1 MARTVAKNRQM
12 LGRIIYTSTSL
23 CQTEDIRQI
32 LDRSRIRNARSDVT
46 GALFL
51 HEGKF
56 LQYLEGDES
65 EADKVYERILK
76 DRRHAD
82 CKLIDRRLISARIFN
97 DWSMTWLPHT
107 IGAGLLIDAL
117 LPHKRHAEALS
128 ALDATSAGAFFYAL
142 SKLSQRL

>member
-1 MARTVAKNRQM
+1 M

-23 CQTEDIRQI
+23 CQTDDIAQI
-32 LDRSRIRNARSDVT
+32 LERSRTLNAQSEVT

-56 LQYLEGDES
+56 LQYLEGDE
-65 EADKVYERILK
+65 AAVGTVYGRIVK
-76 DRRHAD
+76 DHRHKD
-82 CKLIDRRLISARIFN
+82 CRQIDCRLISVRIFN

-107 IGAGLLIDAL
+107 FGAGLLIDAL
-117 LPHKRHAEALS
+117 VPHKRHADALS

>member
-1 MARTVAKNRQM
+1 M
-12 LGRIIYTSTSL
+12 LGRIIYTSTSV
-23 CQTEDIRQI
+23 CQAEDIQQI
-32 LDRSRIRNARSDVT
+32 LERSRILNAQGDVT

-56 LQYLEGDES
+56 LQYLEGDE
-65 EADKVYERILK
+65 AAIDTVYGRILK
-76 DRRHAD
+76 DRRHKD
-82 CKLIDRRLISARIFN
+82 CRQIDCRLISARIFN

-107 IGAGLLIDAL
+107 FGAGLLIDAL
-117 LPHKRHAEALS
+117 VPQKRHADALS

>member
-1 MARTVAKNRQM
+1 M

-23 CQTEDIRQI
+23 CREEDIRQI
-32 LDRSRIRNARSDVT
+32 LERSRIHNARSDVT

-51 HEGKF
+51 YDEKF
-56 LQYLEGDES
+56 LQYLEGDE
-65 EADKVYERILK
+65 AAIDTVYERILK
-76 DRRHAD
+76 DSRHSD
-82 CKLIDRRLISARIFN
+82 CRLIDRRLISVRIFD

-117 LPHKRHAEALS
+117 LPHKRHADALD

>member
-1 MARTVAKNRQM
+1 M

-23 CQTEDIRQI
+23 CQTEDIQQI
-32 LDRSRIRNARSDVT
+32 LERSRILNAQSDVT

-56 LQYLEGDES
+56 LQYLEGDE
-65 EADKVYERILK
+65 AAIDTVYERILK
-76 DRRHAD
+76 DRRHTD
-82 CKLIDRRLISARIFN
+82 CRQIDCRLISVRIFN

-107 IGAGLLIDAL
+107 FGAGLLIDAL
-117 LPHKRHAEALS
+117 VPHKRQINALN

>member
-1 MARTVAKNRQM
+1 M

-23 CQTEDIRQI
+23 CQTEDIPQI
-32 LDRSRIRNARSDVT
+32 LERSRTLNAQSGVT

-51 HEGKF
+51 YEGKF
-56 LQYLEGDES
+56 LQYLEGDEAAI
-65 EADKVYERILK
+65 ETVYERILK
-76 DRRHAD
+76 DRRHTD
-82 CKLIDRRLISARIFN
+82 CRQIDCRLISVRIFN

-107 IGAGLLIDAL
+107 FGAGLLIDAL
-117 LPHKRHAEALS
+117 VPHKRHVNALN

>member
-1 MARTVAKNRQM
+1 M

-23 CQTEDIRQI
+23 CQAEDIRQI
-32 LDRSRIRNARSDVT
+32 LERSRIHNARIDVT

-51 HEGKF
+51 HKDKF
-56 LQYLEGDES
+56 LQYLEGDDASIE
-65 EADKVYERILK
+65 KVYQRILK
-76 DRRHAD
+76 DSRHAD
-82 CKLIDRRLISARIFN
+82 CKLIDRRFISVRIFS
-97 DWSMTWLPHT
+97 DWSMTWLPDT

-117 LPHKRHAEALS
+117 LPHKRHADALG